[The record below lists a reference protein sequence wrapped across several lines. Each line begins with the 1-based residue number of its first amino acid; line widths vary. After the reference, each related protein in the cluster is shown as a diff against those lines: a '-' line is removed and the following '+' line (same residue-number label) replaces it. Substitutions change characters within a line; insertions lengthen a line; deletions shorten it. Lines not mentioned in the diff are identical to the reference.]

1 VGDKEAC
8 ALTAF
13 YAEWLVWALP
23 FISIPFVLV
32 LSRWRRIRD
41 WFAAIVVGISFLLA
55 VSLLM
60 NVQGGRVIDSS
71 IPWLSAY
78 GFTLT
83 AHIDGLAAFL
93 AVIVNSLGFLIVVY
107 SQGYME
113 HETGLPRYYSLV
125 LLFIGAMTGL
135 VIAGNFL
142 QLYVFWEIVG
152 ICSAFL
158 IAFWYDRPEAVRA
171 GLKAFLVT
179 RVGDAAL
186 LIGFVWL
193 YANAGSVDF
202 QKLTLMASQGF
213 IPASLLTTTGIL
225 VLVGAMGKSAQ
236 VPLHIWLPDAMEGP
250 TTVSALIHAA
260 TMVNAGVYLVAR
272 TYPIF
277 SSSSTWLTGVG
288 WVGVI
293 SALLAASVATVTMD
307 IKRVLAYS
315 TISQLGLMFA
325 ALGTGTSG
333 GWFASQFHL
342 MSQGFFKALGFLA
355 AGSIIHMLGTRDMV
369 DMGGL
374 RKRMPLTFIA
384 FLFFTLALAG
394 VPPFVGFWSKD
405 LIITELSLA
414 NMNGQVLLVLL
425 VSILTSFYMFRALFK
440 VFFGPESRMATERDV
455 HEAPRIM
462 TIPLMILSACVLV
475 LGFTE
480 EGAATLLGFSQ
491 ALSFEL
497 PIVAASMVAILAG
510 FVPSYFTFYMAT
522 PNPKTLLQDHPS
534 LGSLRNVMLAGY
546 GFDALYLAVFVKPF
560 SRISNAVRSMQ
571 TGVLAKNLWPML
583 AVLLILV
590 LWLATRT

>member
-1 VGDKEAC
+1 
-8 ALTAF
+8 LTTL

-23 FISIPFVLV
+23 FIAIPFVLL
-32 LSRWRRIRD
+32 LSRWQRARD
-41 WFAAIVVGISFLLA
+41 WFAAIIVGTSFLLA
-55 VSLLM
+55 VSLLLEA
-60 NVQGGRVIDSS
+60 QGGRTIDSS

-78 GFTLT
+78 GFAVT
-83 AHIDGLAAFL
+83 AHVDSLAAFL

-107 SQGYME
+107 SQGYMG

-135 VIAGNFL
+135 VLAGNFL

-158 IAFWYDRPEAVRA
+158 IAFWYDRPEVVRA

-186 LIGFVWL
+186 LIGLVWL
-193 YANAGSVDF
+193 YVSTGSVDF
-202 QKLTLMASQGF
+202 QRLGTLASQGI
-213 IPASLLTTTGIL
+213 IPVSLLTGTGIL

-236 VPLHIWLPDAMEGP
+236 VPLHVWLPDAMEGP

-277 SSSSTWLTGVG
+277 SLSSTWLTMVG
-288 WVGVI
+288 WVGII
-293 SALLAASVATVTMD
+293 SALLAASIATVTMD

-342 MSQGFFKALGFLA
+342 MSQGFFKALAFLA
-355 AGSIIHMLGTRDMV
+355 AGSIIHMLGTRDMSE
-369 DMGGL
+369 MGGL
-374 RKRMPLTFIA
+374 RKRMPITFIA
-384 FLFFTLALAG
+384 FLFATLALVG
-394 VPPFVGFWSKD
+394 VPPFVGFFSKD

-414 NMNGQVLLVLL
+414 NMNIQVWLVVV
-425 VSILTSFYMFRALFK
+425 VSVLSSFYMFRALFK
-440 VFFGPESRMATERDV
+440 IFFGPESKIAREKDI
-455 HEAPRIM
+455 HEAPKIM
-462 TIPLMILSACVLV
+462 TVPLMILSVCVVV

-480 EGAATLLGFSQ
+480 QSAAGLLGFTQ
-491 ALSFEL
+491 TLATDL
-497 PIVAASMVAILAG
+497 PIIGASIVAILVG
-510 FVPSYFTFYMAT
+510 FAPSYFAFYLRR
-522 PNPKTLLQDHPS
+522 PKPTYLLLGHPM
-534 LGSLRNVMLAGY
+534 LRSLRNWILAGY
-546 GFDALYLAVFVKPF
+546 GFDALYLTIFVRPI
-560 SRISNAVRSMQ
+560 SRISSAARSIQ
-571 TGVLAKNLWPML
+571 TGILAKNLWPML
-583 AVLLILV
+583 AVLLLIA
-590 LWLATRT
+590 LWLVTRS

>member
-1 VGDKEAC
+1 M
-8 ALTAF
+8 TAF
-13 YAEWLVWALP
+13 HAEWLVWALP
-23 FISIPFVLV
+23 FVSIPIVLT
-32 LSRWRRIRD
+32 LSRWRRVRD

-55 VSLLM
+55 LSLLVE
-60 NVQGGRVIDSS
+60 VQGGRVIDSS

-78 GFTLT
+78 DFTLT
-83 AHIDGLAAFL
+83 AHVDGLAAFL
-93 AVIVNSLGFLIVVY
+93 AVVVNSLGFLIVVY
-107 SQGYME
+107 SQGYMG
-113 HETGLPRYYSLV
+113 HETGLSRYYSLV

-135 VIAGNFL
+135 VLAGNFL
-142 QLYVFWEIVG
+142 QLYIFWEIVG

-193 YANAGSVDF
+193 YATAGSVDF

-213 IPASLLTTTGIL
+213 IPSSILTTTGIL

-236 VPLHIWLPDAMEGP
+236 VPLHVWLPDAMEGP

-277 SSSSTWLTGVG
+277 SSSSTWLTTVG
-288 WVGVI
+288 WVGLV

-355 AGSIIHMLGTRDMV
+355 AGSIIHMLGTRDMAE
-369 DMGGL
+369 MGGL

-384 FLFFTLALAG
+384 FLFSTLALTG

-414 NMNGQVLLVLL
+414 NMNIQVLLVLV
-425 VSILTSFYMFRALFK
+425 VSVLSSFYMFRALFK
-440 VFFGPESRMATERDV
+440 VFFGPESKMAVEKNS
-455 HEAPRIM
+455 HEAPRTM

-480 EGAATLLGFSQ
+480 QSAASLLGLTQ

-497 PIVAASMVAILAG
+497 PVIFGSIAAILVG
-510 FVPSYFTFYMAT
+510 FAPSYFAFYLAR
-522 PNPKTLLQDHPS
+522 PNPQTLLQDHPR
-534 LGSLRNVMLAGY
+534 LGSLRKIMLAGY
-546 GFDALYLAVFVKPF
+546 GFDALYLAVFARPF
-560 SRISNAVRSMQ
+560 SRISDTVRRIQ
-571 TGVLAKNLWPML
+571 TGVLAENLWPML
-583 AVLLILV
+583 AVLLLLA
-590 LWLATRT
+590 LWLVTRT

>member
-1 VGDKEAC
+1 M
-8 ALTAF
+8 TSF
-13 YAEWLVWALP
+13 YAEWLVWSLP
-23 FISIPFVLV
+23 FVAIPFVLL
-32 LSRWRRIRD
+32 LSRWPKIRD
-41 WFAAIVVGISFLLA
+41 WFAAAVVGSTFLLA
-55 VSLLM
+55 LSLLIE
-60 NVQGGRVIDSS
+60 VQAANTVTSS

-78 GFTLT
+78 GFTVT

-93 AVIVNSLGFLIVVY
+93 IVVVNFLGFLIVLY
-107 SQGYME
+107 SQGYMR
-113 HETGLPRYYSLV
+113 HENGQPRYYSLV

-135 VIAGNFL
+135 VAAGNFL
-142 QLYVFWEIVG
+142 QLYIFWEIVG

-158 IAFWYDRPEAVRA
+158 ISFWYDRPEAVRA

-193 YANAGSVDF
+193 YVTTGTVDF
-202 QKLTLMASQGF
+202 QKLGTLADQGV
-213 IPASLLTTTGIL
+213 IPLSLLTMIGFLIL
-225 VLVGAMGKSAQ
+225 IGAMGKSAQ
-236 VPLHIWLPDAMEGP
+236 VPLHVWLPDAMEGP

-277 SSSSTWLTGVG
+277 SVSQTWLTAVG

-325 ALGTGTSG
+325 ALGTGTPG

-355 AGSIIHMLGTRDMV
+355 AGSIIHMLGTRDMAE
-369 DMGGL
+369 MGGL
-374 RKRMPLTFIA
+374 RKRMPLTFVA
-384 FLFFTLALAG
+384 FLFSTLALAG

-414 NMNGQVLLVLL
+414 NLNLQAALVLV
-425 VSILTSFYMFRALFK
+425 VSVLTAFYMFRALFK
-440 VFFGPESRMATERDV
+440 VFFGSESRMAQQKGL
-455 HEAPRIM
+455 HEAPKIM
-462 TIPLMILSACVLV
+462 TIPLVILSICVLA

-480 EGAATLLGFSQ
+480 DWASGLLGLEETLAF
-491 ALSFEL
+491 AL
-497 PIVAASMVAILAG
+497 PIVGASILAIIVG
-510 FVPSYFTFYMAT
+510 FTPAYFAFYQGR
-522 PNPKTLLQDHPS
+522 PNPQKYLQEHPA
-534 LGSLRNVMLAGY
+534 LGSVRKAMLAGY
-546 GFDALYLAVFVKPF
+546 GFDALYLAVFAKPF
-560 SRISNAVRSMQ
+560 ARISNAVRSIQ
-571 TGVLAKNLWPML
+571 TGILAKNLWPML
-583 AVLLILV
+583 AVLLLLV
-590 LWLATRT
+590 IWMVMNL

>member
-1 VGDKEAC
+1 MTT
-8 ALTAF
+8 L

-23 FISIPFVLV
+23 FIAIPFVLL
-32 LSRWRRIRD
+32 LSRWQRARD
-41 WFAAIVVGISFLLA
+41 WFAAIIVGTSFLLA
-55 VSLLM
+55 VSLLLEA
-60 NVQGGRVIDSS
+60 QGGRTIDSS

-78 GFTLT
+78 GFAVT
-83 AHIDGLAAFL
+83 AHVDSLAAFL

-107 SQGYME
+107 SQGYMG

-135 VIAGNFL
+135 VLAGNFL

-158 IAFWYDRPEAVRA
+158 IAFWYDRPEVVRA

-186 LIGFVWL
+186 LIGLVWL
-193 YANAGSVDF
+193 YVSTGSVDF
-202 QKLTLMASQGF
+202 QRLGTLASQGI
-213 IPASLLTTTGIL
+213 IPVSLLTGTGIL

-236 VPLHIWLPDAMEGP
+236 VPLHVWLPDAMEGP

-277 SSSSTWLTGVG
+277 SLSSTWLTMVG
-288 WVGVI
+288 WVGII
-293 SALLAASVATVTMD
+293 SALLAASIATVTMD

-342 MSQGFFKALGFLA
+342 MSQGFFKALAFLA
-355 AGSIIHMLGTRDMV
+355 AGSIIHMLGTRDMSE
-369 DMGGL
+369 MGGL
-374 RKRMPLTFIA
+374 RKRMPITFIA
-384 FLFFTLALAG
+384 FLFATLALVG
-394 VPPFVGFWSKD
+394 VPPFVGFFSKD

-414 NMNGQVLLVLL
+414 NMNIQVWLVVV
-425 VSILTSFYMFRALFK
+425 VSVLSSFYMFRALFK
-440 VFFGPESRMATERDV
+440 IFFGPESKIAREKDI
-455 HEAPRIM
+455 HEAPKIM
-462 TIPLMILSACVLV
+462 TVPLMILSVCVVV

-480 EGAATLLGFSQ
+480 QSAAGLLGFTQ
-491 ALSFEL
+491 TLATDL
-497 PIVAASMVAILAG
+497 PIIGASIVAILVG
-510 FVPSYFTFYMAT
+510 FAPSYFAFYLRR
-522 PNPKTLLQDHPS
+522 PKPTYLLLGHPM
-534 LGSLRNVMLAGY
+534 LRSLRNWILAGY
-546 GFDALYLAVFVKPF
+546 GFDALYLTIFVRPI
-560 SRISNAVRSMQ
+560 SRISSAARSIQ
-571 TGVLAKNLWPML
+571 TGILAKNLWPML
-583 AVLLILV
+583 AVLLLIA
-590 LWLATRT
+590 LWLVTRS